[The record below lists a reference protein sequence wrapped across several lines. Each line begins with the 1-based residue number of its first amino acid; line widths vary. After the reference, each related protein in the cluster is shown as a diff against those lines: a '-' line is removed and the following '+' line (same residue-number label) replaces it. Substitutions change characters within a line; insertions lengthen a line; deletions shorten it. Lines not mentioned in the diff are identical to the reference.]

1 MGQNGEKNVQK
12 RGRPRANVDLKLF
25 KTLCE
30 QGLTDEAVAE
40 SLGTSRWTVIRL
52 RREHGIAPN
61 RKKGERGPGKPRE
74 DNAYHLEVRRVL
86 RRPEIAHV
94 ICDAAR
100 KFRKEGGDPVKSFV
114 ATGMFPAPVPVFPPG
129 PYTTRADKTNLTVV
143 KRILSAEKQVE
154 QAAAVGVPGP
164 SIFELARVFKTASR
178 EVVERLALQAVK
190 EAFFV
195 GVHQTVAAVR
205 KMAEQA
211 KIKLEGLFSKT
222 IECWRR
228 TEEEALAWAPVQKEK
243 KLTLS
248 RPVKERR
255 SRIRTGKRGKGD
267 GTLNIELRLAF
278 ASAKGY

>member
-1 MGQNGEKNVQK
+1 MGPNGEKNVQK

-40 SLGTSRWTVIRL
+40 NLGTSRWTVIRL
-52 RREHGIAPN
+52 RREQGIGPN
-61 RKKGERGPGKPRE
+61 RKRGERGPGKPRE
-74 DNAYHLEVRRVL
+74 DSAYHLEVRRVL
-86 RRPEIAHV
+86 QHPEIARAV
-94 ICDAAR
+94 CDAAR
-100 KFRKEGGDPVKSFV
+100 EFRKEGGDPVKSFV

-129 PYTTRADKTNLTVV
+129 PHTPKADRTNLTVV
-143 KRILSAEKQVE
+143 KRILSAEKKVE

-178 EVVERLALQAVK
+178 EVIKGLALQAVK

-205 KMAEQA
+205 KMVEQA
-211 KIKLEGLFSKT
+211 RFKFEELFSKT
-222 IECWRR
+222 IGRWRH
-228 TEEEALAWAPVQKEK
+228 TEEEALAWAPVREERKVTRFAEK
-243 KLTLS
+243 L
-248 RPVKERR
+248 R
-255 SRIRTGKRGKGD
+255 SRIRTGKRGKGG

-278 ASAKGY
+278 AAARGY